1 MKQPNAPGAQSTT
14 PAPQPQQQQF
24 APAEEGAGLVG
35 VGGGEP
41 RLDRVAFFVGDG
53 VQCIG
58 HRQIDKVVLGLG
70 HRTPRQLRK
79 DRSPSR
85 MRDFTVARFA
95 DSRSDTCG
103 YVRPS

>member
-35 VGGGEP
+35 LGAGEP
-41 RLDRVAFFVGDG
+41 GLDGIALFIGERVKCV
-53 VQCIG
+53 G
-58 HRQIDKVVLGLG
+58 HRQIGQRVLGLG
-70 HRTPRQLRK
+70 HRTPRQFR
-79 DRSPSR
+79 RARRPSR
-85 MRDFTVARFA
+85 IRDFTVARFA
-95 DSRSDTCG
+95 DNRSDTCG